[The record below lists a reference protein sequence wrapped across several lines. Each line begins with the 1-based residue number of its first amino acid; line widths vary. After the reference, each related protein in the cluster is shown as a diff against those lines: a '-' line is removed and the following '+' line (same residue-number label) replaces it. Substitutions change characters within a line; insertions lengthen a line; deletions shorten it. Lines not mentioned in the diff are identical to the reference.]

1 MKKKNVLGH
10 DPLAWMN
17 LGRERKPPLP
27 EGVKEEDKNV
37 VKNNQQKVQ
46 DAAKQQSFPLLK
58 KEDEDISISKGNQA
72 ERVFNVITGSNEPP
86 PKPKVVI
93 GRLYEEIS
101 KKTATTIPPSNEVI
115 AAPGAAN
122 RFQKTEPPF
131 PVSDTL
137 KTGMGMPSRVNK
149 LPATGAGVQ
158 FSTYLIVAYTVL
170 LLILGYF
177 VYTDFSKRTNR
188 LEAKIYAIERVLRL
202 R

>member
-17 LGRERKPPLP
+17 LERERKSPLP

-58 KEDEDISISKGNQA
+58 EAEDNSISKGNQA
-72 ERVFNVITGSNEPP
+72 ERVFNVITGSNGPP

-101 KKTATTIPPSNEVI
+101 KKTATTISPSNEAI
-115 AAPGAAN
+115 ATPGAAN
-122 RFQKTEPPF
+122 RFQKTEPPS
-131 PVSDTL
+131 PGYGAV

-149 LPATGAGVQ
+149 LPATGLGVQ

-188 LEAKIYAIERVLRL
+188 LEAKIYAIERALRL

>member
-17 LGRERKPPLP
+17 LELKRKSPLP

-37 VKNNQQKVQ
+37 VENKQQKVQ
-46 DAAKQQSFPLLK
+46 NAAKQQSFPSL
-58 KEDEDISISKGNQA
+58 KEDEDNSISKGNQA
-72 ERVFNVITGSNEPP
+72 ERVFNVITGSNELP

-101 KKTATTIPPSNEVI
+101 KKAATTISPSNEAI
-115 AAPGAAN
+115 ATPDAAN
-122 RFQKTEPPF
+122 RFQKTEPP
-131 PVSDTL
+131 SSGYGAA
-137 KTGMGMPSRVNK
+137 KTGMGMPSSVNK
-149 LPATGAGVQ
+149 LPATGSGVQ

-188 LEAKIYAIERVLRL
+188 LEAKIYAIERALRL

>member
-17 LGRERKPPLP
+17 LERERKPPLP
-27 EGVKEEDKNV
+27 EGVKEEEKTV

-46 DAAKQQSFPLLK
+46 DTAKQQSFPLLK
-58 KEDEDISISKGNQA
+58 EDEDNSISKGNQA

-101 KKTATTIPPSNEVI
+101 KKTATTIPPGNEAV
-115 AAPGAAN
+115 ASPGAAN
-122 RFQKTEPPF
+122 RFQKTEPPS
-131 PVSDTL
+131 PGYETV

-149 LPATGAGVQ
+149 LPATGFGIQ
-158 FSTYLIVAYTVL
+158 FSTYLIVAYTAL

>member
-17 LGRERKPPLP
+17 LERERKPPLP
-27 EGVKEEDKNV
+27 EGVKEEEKTV
-37 VKNNQQKVQ
+37 LKNNQQKVK
-46 DAAKQQSFPLLK
+46 DAAKQQSFPLL

-101 KKTATTIPPSNEVI
+101 KKTGSTIPLSNEAI

-122 RFQKTEPPF
+122 RFQKTEPPS
-131 PVSDTL
+131 PGYESV
-137 KTGMGMPSRVNK
+137 KTGMGIPSGVNK
-149 LPATGAGVQ
+149 LPATGLGIQ

-188 LEAKIYAIERVLRL
+188 LEAKIYAIERALRL